1 MRRLVWVF
9 AMAFVGVCLLLYVF
23 VLSVC
28 AFMSSDDLSPEIAL
42 STVQP
47 VRSAL
52 EVVWVFGSW
61 LSCIAFARMTRW
73 GWSFAMLVGVSMLGF
88 GLYCMARPE
97 GHLQAFSGDGT
108 LRQWAGLV
116 YAVLAAGVVGL
127 MNIPFVRRAFLAG
140 EAVAVSGRRR

>member
-1 MRRLVWVF
+1 MMF
-9 AMAFVGVCLLLYVF
+9 IGVCLFLYVF
-23 VLSVC
+23 TLTVC
-28 AFMSSDDLSPEIAL
+28 VFMSSDDLSPEIAL
-42 STVQP
+42 STAQP

-73 GWSFAMLVGVSMLGF
+73 GWSFAMLVGLGMLGF

-108 LRQWAGLV
+108 LRQRAGFV
-116 YAVLAAGVVGL
+116 YAVLAAGVVL
-127 MNIPFVRRAFLAG
+127 LLNIPFVRRAFLAP
-140 EAVAVSGRRR
+140 ERAAVSG